1 MYNWVLFGALANA
14 VLVILGSLI
23 GMIVHSF
30 THRKKGVAVESEGE
44 DSKGSKLGKR
54 ISDAVFHA
62 IGLCVILIGIGGAIK
77 GAVNGQISDALS
89 GSGVAL
95 NDISGEKTLVIIISM
110 VIGVIIGELVDL
122 DKRINGLGDRIQRL
136 MKGRGGNVAQGFVS
150 ASLLFCVG
158 SMAIVGALNS
168 GIARDHSIQITK
180 GVIDMVAAIIFASSF
195 GVGVLFSSVLVFVY
209 QGAISLLA
217 SYIQPFLTNDVIT
230 CMTAVGSL
238 VIIALGLNLLG
249 VTKMKIMNFVP
260 AIFLP
265 ILFVPLWNLLSAV
278 M

>member
-1 MYNWVLFGALANA
+1 MENFVLFGALANA
-14 VLVILGSLI
+14 VLVIVGALI
-23 GMIVHSF
+23 GMAVHAI
-30 THRKKGVAVESEGE
+30 THRKTKKNNDSECVQNPNR
-44 DSKGSKLGKR
+44 LGKR
-54 ISDAVFHA
+54 ISDAVFFG
-62 IGLCVILIGIGGAIK
+62 IGLCVILIGIDGAIK
-77 GAVNGQISDALS
+77 GAVNGQISEALD
-89 GSGVAL
+89 GIGVKL
-95 NDISGEKTLVIIISM
+95 SNISNEKTLVIIVSM
-110 VIGVIIGELVDL
+110 VLGVIVGELIDL
-122 DKRINGLGDRIQRL
+122 DKRINGLGDRIQHL

-195 GVGVLFSSVLVFVY
+195 GVGVMFSAAFVLVY

-238 VIIALGLNLLG
+238 VIIALGLNLLS

-260 AIFLP
+260 AIFFP
-265 ILFVPLWNLLSAV
+265 IGLVPLWNWISTV
-278 M
+278 I

>member
-1 MYNWVLFGALANA
+1 MTDFVLFGALANA
-14 VLVILGSLI
+14 LLVVLGSLV
-23 GMIVHSF
+23 GMIFHGAV
-30 THRKKGVAVESEGE
+30 HRKKGAAAEGMDGAESNG
-44 DSKGSKLGKR
+44 LGKR
-54 ISDAVFHA
+54 ISDAIFKG
-62 IGLCVILIGIGGAIK
+62 IGRCVILIGLDGAIK
-77 GAVNGQISDALS
+77 GAVNNQISDALS

-95 NDISGEKTLVIIISM
+95 NDISGEKTLVIIVSM

-168 GIARDHSIQITK
+168 GISGDHTIQITK

-195 GVGVLFSSVLVFVY
+195 GVGVLFSSVLVFLY
-209 QGAISLLA
+209 QGLISLLA
-217 SYIQPFLTNDVIT
+217 SYIQPFLTVDVIT

-265 ILFVPLWNLLSAV
+265 IAFVPLGDWLAVLL
-278 M
+278 

>member
-1 MYNWVLFGALANA
+1 MYDLVLFGALANA
-14 VLVILGSLI
+14 ALVILGSLI

-30 THRKKGVAVESEGE
+30 MHKKRGGAVDAGVEEN
-44 DSKGSKLGKR
+44 KGSGLGKR

-62 IGLCVILIGIGGAIK
+62 IGLCVILIGIDGAIK

-89 GSGVAL
+89 GSGVTLA
-95 NDISGEKTLVIIISM
+95 DISGEKTLVIIISM
-110 VIGVIIGELVDL
+110 VVGVILGELVDL
-122 DKRINGLGDRIQRL
+122 DKRINGLGDKVQSL
-136 MKGRGGNVAQGFVS
+136 MKGRGGNVSQGFVS

-209 QGAISLLA
+209 QGTISLLA

-265 ILFVPLWNLLSAV
+265 ILFVPLWDMLSAV

>member
-1 MYNWVLFGALANA
+1 MYNFVLFGALANA
-14 VLVILGSLI
+14 VLVIIGSLI

-30 THRKKGVAVESEGE
+30 MHKKRGGLDDAGIEAN
-44 DSKGSKLGKR
+44 KGSGLGKR

-62 IGLCVILIGIGGAIK
+62 IGLCVILIGIDGAIK
-77 GAVNGQISDALS
+77 GAVNGQICDALS
-89 GSGVAL
+89 ESGVILA
-95 NDISGEKTLVIIISM
+95 DISGEKTLVIIISM
-110 VIGVIIGELVDL
+110 VIGVIFGELVDL
-122 DKRINGLGDRIQRL
+122 DKRINGLGDKVQSL
-136 MKGRGGNVAQGFVS
+136 MKGRGGNVSQGFVS

-180 GVIDMVAAIIFASSF
+180 GVIDMVAAIIFASSL
-195 GVGVLFSSVLVFVY
+195 GIGVLFSSVLVFVY

-217 SYIQPFLTNDVIT
+217 SYIQPFLTNDVIA

-265 ILFVPLWNLLSAV
+265 ILFVPLWDMLSAV